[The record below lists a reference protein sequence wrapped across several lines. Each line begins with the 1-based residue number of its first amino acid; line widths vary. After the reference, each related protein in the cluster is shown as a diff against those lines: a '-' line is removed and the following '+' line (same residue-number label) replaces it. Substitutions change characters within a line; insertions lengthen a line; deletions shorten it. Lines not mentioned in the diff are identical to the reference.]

1 MQAKWFWLG
10 LMCLEI
16 SSLAQATVE
25 LPKSTEHL
33 LVEMVPMRDGV
44 KLFTTIEVP
53 QQGKKYPVLLLRNLY
68 RRRTEQIAESQDIAG
83 RNFIAI
89 HQDVRGSGR
98 SEGVWHAFLQ
108 ERNDGED
115 CLEWIAKQP
124 WCDGRIFMHGA
135 SYCGSTQFLAAA
147 CGHPALKAIAPEVV
161 AFDYFTPMT
170 QREGVPTLALFNW
183 ACACTYNN
191 LGMTEDNPR
200 PKYDDAHVAWKERDI
215 IALGRP
221 VHFWRQ
227 MTNPQAFDTYFK
239 GMDANEFVSKIQSP
253 AYLLSGWYDIDAS
266 AELMVFTA
274 LQKHGGNERVRKFSR
289 CVMGPYTHGGVVGF
303 PGMTETQEN
312 RDKLRNK
319 QYKFFLNLLKDEN
332 SDPLPDMKPVTYYV
346 MGANEWRGAETWPPQ
361 GTTFTPY
368 YLGGGSANTSNGNG
382 FIKTTA
388 SASPDDVFISDPANP
403 VPSVGGRWDSGAQ
416 EQTGPLG
423 NRKDVLFYRSDELTE
438 PLEIAGPVKAHL
450 FISCSTPETDIAVKV
465 ADVFPDGKAYN
476 IVNGIRR
483 SSFRPPYKHLEPMEP
498 GNVYELEFELQST
511 AHRFLPG
518 HRVMVIIAGQD
529 YGYFT
534 FNRNTGKDESLDAE
548 CRQAEIHIVH
558 NEQYPSAIILPVSAK

>member
-1 MQAKWFWLG
+1 
-10 LMCLEI
+10 
-16 SSLAQATVE
+16 
-25 LPKSTEHL
+25 
-33 LVEMVPMRDGV
+33 
-44 KLFTTIEVP
+44 
-53 QQGKKYPVLLLRNLY
+53 
-68 RRRTEQIAESQDIAG
+68 
-83 RNFIAI
+83 
-89 HQDVRGSGR
+89 
-98 SEGVWHAFLQ
+98 
-108 ERNDGED
+108 
-115 CLEWIAKQP
+115 
-124 WCDGRIFMHGA
+124 
-135 SYCGSTQFLAAA
+135 
-147 CGHPALKAIAPEVV
+147 
-161 AFDYFTPMT
+161 
-170 QREGVPTLALFNW
+170 
-183 ACACTYNN
+183 
-191 LGMTEDNPR
+191 
-200 PKYDDAHVAWKERDI
+200 
-215 IALGRP
+215 
-221 VHFWRQ
+221 
-227 MTNPQAFDTYFK
+227 
-239 GMDANEFVSKIQSP
+239 
-253 AYLLSGWYDIDAS
+253 
-266 AELMVFTA
+266 
-274 LQKHGGNERVRKFSR
+274 
-289 CVMGPYTHGGVVGF
+289 
-303 PGMTETQEN
+303 
-312 RDKLRNK
+312 
-319 QYKFFLNLLKDEN
+319 
-332 SDPLPDMKPVTYYV
+332 MKPVTYYV

-438 PLEIAGPVKAHL
+438 PLEIAGPVKARL

-483 SSFRPPYKHLEPMEP
+483 SSFRPPYKNLEPMEP
-498 GNVYELEFELQST
+498 NKIYELEFELQST